1 MAGPEAGDRALV
13 DDSPPLLV
21 SILGQGRAGRAVAAE
36 CRDADGVEL
45 VGTWN
50 RTPRGGSASGSPVP
64 DALLAVDLILIA
76 VRDDAVDTVAR
87 TLTPPAGAAVVHL
100 SGSSDVS
107 LLPPLPCARG
117 CWHPLQAFTDAGT
130 PPSAPPYAVA
140 VEGDVIAVERGRLLA
155 TRLGHP
161 SVVLPAGAR
170 AAYHAAAVLASNC
183 LVALE
188 ASAVRT
194 LERAGVSR
202 TEGWRL
208 LWPLVAGTIGN
219 LSEGPEPRALT
230 GPIARGDATTVGRN
244 LAALAG
250 DEDAARTYRALGLES
265 VRLAADMGVP
275 EAELDAIRMALD
287 RVGPE
292 GDP

>member
-1 MAGPEAGDRALV
+1 MVGSM
-13 DDSPPLLV
+13 DDSHPLRV

-36 CRDADGVEL
+36 CRDAEGVEL

-50 RTPRGGSASGSPVP
+50 RTPREGSASGRTVP
-64 DALLAVDLILIA
+64 SELLEVDLVLLAVRDGA
-76 VRDDAVDTVAR
+76 VESVAR
-87 TLTPPAGAAVVHL
+87 TLTPPPGAAVVHL
-100 SGSSDVS
+100 SGSADTS
-107 LLPPLPCARG
+107 LLPPLPCSRG
-117 CWHPLQAFTDAGT
+117 CWHPLQAFTEAGT

-140 VEGDVIAVERGRLLA
+140 VEGDAVAVERGRLLA

-161 SVVLPAGAR
+161 SVELPAGAR

-194 LERAGVSR
+194 LERAGVPR
-202 TEGWRL
+202 AEGWRL

-219 LSEGPEPRALT
+219 LSEGPEPRSLT
-230 GPIARGDATTVGRN
+230 GPIARGDATTVERN
-244 LAALAG
+244 LLALVG
-250 DEDAARTYRALGLES
+250 DEDARRTYQALGLES
-265 VRLAADMGVP
+265 VRLAADMGVQ
-275 EAELDAIRMALD
+275 EADLDAIRTALAC
-287 RVGPE
+287 VGAS